1 MFINSSCNYLHIN
14 LIVDQHSLPTSLML
28 KFFTS
33 ALCSARDITYPWR
46 AKLDI
51 LHLVHGEA
59 YISERRTITFHMG
72 SHSGFIHNSWN
83 SQNCPPA
90 ALNIYQCRMGRQES
104 DSGFKLN
111 WRIKICKFL
120 YTLTTLAPTRIYC
133 RDCFVWLSKILNT
146 YINQATRS

>member
-14 LIVDQHSLPTSLML
+14 LIVDQHNMSTNLML

-33 ALCSARDITYPWR
+33 VLCSARDITYPWR
-46 AKLDI
+46 AKLDTP
-51 LHLVHGEA
+51 HLVHGEA
-59 YISERRTITFHMG
+59 YISEKRAIIFLMG

-83 SQNCPPA
+83 SRNRPPA
-90 ALNIYQCRMGRQES
+90 ALNVYQCRMGCQQS

-120 YTLTTLAPTRIYC
+120 YISPTLAPKRIYC
-133 RDCFVWLSKILNT
+133 RDFLVWLSKILNT
-146 YINQATRS
+146 YTN